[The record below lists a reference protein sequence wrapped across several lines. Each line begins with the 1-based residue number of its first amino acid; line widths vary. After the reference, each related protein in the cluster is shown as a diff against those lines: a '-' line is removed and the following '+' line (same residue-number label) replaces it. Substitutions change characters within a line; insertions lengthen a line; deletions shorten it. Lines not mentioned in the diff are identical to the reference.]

1 MKALIFAAG
10 LGSRLRPLT
19 DTTPKALIPIGGKPM
34 LEHVILKLKASGFNE
49 LVINIHHHG
58 QQIIDYLQ
66 SNNNFGLNI
75 HISDERDQLL
85 DTGGGIKHARQF
97 LDGDE
102 PFLVHNADIL
112 SNVDLKQLYEYH
124 LRPHGNLGA
133 APRYLCG
140 SVATLLVSQ
149 RETSRY
155 LLFDKENRLHGWQN
169 RETGEVKSPSPNFR
183 PSMYNGYA
191 FSGIHVI
198 SPEIFEWMDKWE
210 GKFSIINFY
219 LAICAKANIQAYPM
233 DNLQLLDIGKP
244 EALVKA
250 EEWLKQNTP

>member
-10 LGSRLRPLT
+10 LGSRLKPLT
-19 DTTPKALIPIGGKPM
+19 DTTPKALLPIGGKPM

-66 SNNNFGLNI
+66 SKDNFGLNI
-75 HISDERDQLL
+75 HISDERDCLL
-85 DTGGGIKHARQF
+85 DTGGGIKHAQQF
-97 LDGDE
+97 LDGKE

-112 SNVDLKQLYEYH
+112 SNVDLKQLYQYH
-124 LRPHGNLGA
+124 SHSL
-133 APRYLCG
+133 
-140 SVATLLVSQ
+140 ATLLVSQ
-149 RETSRY
+149 RESSRH
-155 LLFDKENRLHGWQN
+155 LLFDKENRLCGWQN
-169 RETGEVKSPSPNFR
+169 RETGEVKSPHPNFI
-183 PSMYNGYA
+183 PSMYDGYA

-198 SPEIFEWMDKWE
+198 SPEIFKWMDTWT

-219 LAICAKANIQAYPM
+219 LAICEKANIQAYPLN
-233 DNLQLLDIGKP
+233 NLKLLDIGKP

-250 EEWLKQNTP
+250 EEWLKQHS

>member
-10 LGSRLRPLT
+10 LGSRLKPLT
-19 DTTPKALIPIGGKPM
+19 DTTPKALIPVGRKPM

-66 SNNNFGLNI
+66 SKDNFGLTI
-75 HISDERDQLL
+75 HISDERDYLL
-85 DTGGGIKHARQF
+85 DTGGGIKHARKF
-97 LDGDE
+97 LDGNE

-112 SNVDLKQLYEYH
+112 SNVDLNQLYKHH
-124 LRPHGNLGA
+124 LESTA
-133 APRYLCG
+133 IT
-140 SVATLLVSQ
+140 TLLVSQ
-149 RETSRY
+149 RESSRC
-155 LLFDKENRLHGWQN
+155 LLFDKENRMHGWQN
-169 RETGEVKSPSPNFR
+169 RETGEVKSPSPDFS

-198 SPEIFEWMDKWE
+198 SPEIFKWMDTWT

-219 LAICAKANIQAYPM
+219 LAICAKVNIQAYLS

-244 EALVKA
+244 EALVQA
-250 EEWLKQNTP
+250 EEWLKRNS